1 MKQIL
6 IAACS
11 MLMAG
16 VAAGQAGAQEN
27 APRIDDIV
35 WFNIDSYCSFGRVDH
50 TVDYKDPESW
60 RWVLFSNYPG
70 ADGGDPLEAPF
81 MRIDGQLTQLGQTG
95 VETIDGGVVRTYS
108 SHDAEPYVVQLK
120 MLDGVVGYESS
131 AFSGTITVSRKGAS
145 SEVAYKGDCGV

>member
-1 MKQIL
+1 MKPIR
-6 IAACS
+6 IAACW

-16 VAAGQAGAQEN
+16 AAIGQARAQDG

-35 WFNIDSYCSFGRVDH
+35 WYNIDSYCSFTRAGH
-50 TVDYKDPESW
+50 TVEYDDHESW

-81 MRIDGQLTQLGQTG
+81 MRIDGQLTQLAQTG
-95 VETIDGGVVRTYS
+95 AQEIDGGETRTYR
-108 SHDAEPYVVQLK
+108 SHDAVPYEIEVRLLSGEK
-120 MLDGVVGYESS
+120 GYESS
-131 AFSGTITVSRKGAS
+131 AFSGVIRVTRNGAS

>member
-6 IAACS
+6 IASCS
-11 MLMAG
+11 MLIAG
-16 VAAGQAGAQEN
+16 VAAGTAVAQDG

-35 WFNIDSYCSFGRVDH
+35 WFNIESYCSFGRVDH
-50 TVDYKDPESW
+50 TFDYKDPESW

-70 ADGGDPLEAPF
+70 ADGVDPLESPF
-81 MRIDGQLTQLGQTG
+81 MRIDGQLTQLAQTG

-108 SHDAEPYVVQLK
+108 SHDVEPYAVELE
-120 MLDGVVGYESS
+120 MLEGAVGYESS
-131 AFSGTITVSRKGAS
+131 AFSGTITVSRNGAS